1 MSHKFQIFEHFE
13 LYPDLAGVF
22 QGLGLGQYRSRE
34 NEMGTRVDTFVPSLL
49 LTVDALRPA
58 LSSFCFL
65 ESMKWCTMTWN
76 CGPSSTFALLIC
88 PRQCLSQQQG
98 ITLSHVVALLNS
110 CSIKKFKDTT
120 GLSSELHSIN
130 PHEFSLKTWAVYYKE
145 LHTLSSVSCCQV
157 KTTDYLTP
165 FWADGSH
172 ASWISTQNTLG
183 WDSMFGHGASS
194 PQTWKFLVFLS

>member
-1 MSHKFQIFEHFE
+1 
-13 LYPDLAGVF
+13 
-22 QGLGLGQYRSRE
+22 
-34 NEMGTRVDTFVPSLL
+34 MGTRVDTFVPSLL

-98 ITLSHVVALLNS
+98 ITLSHVAALLNS

-120 GLSSELHSIN
+120 GLSSEFHSTN
-130 PHEFSLKTWAVYYKE
+130 PHGFSLKTWALYYKE
-145 LHTLSSVSCCQV
+145 PHTLSSVYCCQV
-157 KTTDYLTP
+157 KTSYPILSGWLTCILNKHTKLSRMRIHVWTWGIFTTNLKIP
-165 FWADGSH
+165 GFL
-172 ASWISTQNTLG
+172 IFKKRKL
-183 WDSMFGHGASS
+183 FGD
-194 PQTWKFLVFLS
+194 TKRMLLREC